1 MEQGFTKQT
10 SKPTLYRSN
19 KGVRSH
25 KARWK
30 SKSGVQKRGQHTTP
44 NHRPA
49 EKTLQHSTLTHIL
62 GLIIIQTTVITPLQG
77 LSSLI

>member
-1 MEQGFTKQT
+1 M
-10 SKPTLYRSN
+10 PTLYRVLDLTKLDEN
-19 KGVRSH
+19 QLEFKKEANILR
-25 KARWK
+25 
-30 SKSGVQKRGQHTTP
+30 QI
-44 NHRPA
+44 